1 MAGEDRGGLGQ
12 GQQAGRDRLDDGVE
26 VAVGASG
33 CAGAAVEEGVAG
45 EDDAFAV
52 LPAEGG
58 RVEAHGAGGVAGGG
72 EDLQFGI
79 ADAQYVAVSEFV
91 VEVPGGVHHFPEH
104 TVRGVQ
110 VDGCAEAFCRL
121 LGAADVVV
129 VGVGQQDLLHG
140 AACDGAGDLVDVV
153 GGVND
158 DHGGVI
164 ADDPDVVVDVPAAAV
179 QREGAGGDDSFNTFA
194 HATLLE
200 FHDRAQHA
208 AGLHGFECFVDV
220 FEADALGDE
229 AVQVE
234 AAEQVLIHE
243 FGEVAGGQGVAVPC
257 ALDGA
262 AAAEHLIQRDV
273 PGGAGC
279 GHTHEDDAAS
289 QVACLECLLEGGGDA
304 DSVDDEVCTEAAGE
318 FLDGFDGVDLG
329 GVHGVGCAVLAC
341 ACQLL
346 FVDVDGDDGGC
357 ATELC
362 ACDCCGADA
371 AAADD
376 CNGLAALELTG
387 VQNSAQTCGD
397 AATEQADCCVLFGAD
412 VSGDLGA
419 LTGCDK
425 GLLSEGTDTQRGGEL
440 GAVLEGHLLGCV
452 VGCEAVLRLALAA
465 CAALAA
471 DGTPVE
477 DDQVA
482 GGDVGDVIADS
493 LNDTCGLVAEQVG
506 EVLADAAGDVVVVGL
521 ADTAGE
527 DLDECFSLAGVG
539 YVDGGDCDGRV
550 LGEGYDS
557 LNLVHGAPLL
567 RRG

>member
-58 RVEAHGAGGVAGGG
+58 CVEAHGAGGVAGGS
-72 EDLQFGI
+72 EDLQFGV
-79 ADAQYVAVSEFV
+79 ADAQDVAVSEFV
-91 VEVPGGVHHFPEH
+91 VEIPGGVHHFPEH
-104 TVRGVQ
+104 TICGVQ

-121 LGAADVVV
+121 LCAADVVV
-129 VGVGQQDLLHG
+129 VGVGQQNLLHG
-140 AACDGAGDLVDVV
+140 AACDGAGDLVNVV

-164 ADDPDVVVDVPAAAV
+164 ADNPDVVVNIPAAAV
-179 QREGAGGDDSFNTFA
+179 QREGAGGDDSFNTF
-194 HATLLE
+194 HATVLE

-234 AAEQVLIHE
+234 AAEQVLVHE
-243 FGEVAGGQGVAVPC
+243 LGEVAGGQGVAVPC

-262 AAAEHLIQRDV
+262 AAAEDLIQRDV
-273 PGGAGC
+273 PGGARC
-279 GHTHEDDAAS
+279 GHADEDDAAC

-304 DSVDDEVCTEAAGE
+304 DSVNDEVCTEAAGE
-318 FLDGFDGVDLG
+318 FLDSLNGVDLG

-362 ACDCCGADA
+362 ACNCCGSDA

-376 CNGLAALELTG
+376 CDGLAALELTG
-387 VQNSAQTCGD
+387 VQNSTQTCGN
-397 AATEQADCCVLFGAD
+397 AATEQTDGCVLFGAD

-419 LTGCDK
+419 LTGCDE
-425 GLLSEGTDTQRGGEL
+425 GLLSEGADTQCGGEF

-452 VGCEAVLRLALAA
+452 VGCEAVLRLTLAA
-465 CAALAA
+465 GTALAA

-482 GGDVGDVIADS
+482 GGDVGDVITDS
-493 LNDTCGLVAEQVG
+493 LDDTCGLVAEQVG

-527 DLDECFSLAGVG
+527 DLDECFALAGVG
-539 YVDGGDCDGRV
+539 YVDGGDGDGRV